1 MEELIKT
8 EIDLEI
14 NDPYAEKKIVNE
26 NLNKPVLLLVEDN
39 IELRNYIKQSLLKDY
54 IIVEAGNGKEGL
66 AMIEENELDLIIT
79 DVMMPEMDGLEFT
92 QIIKSKVE
100 TCHIPVIMLTAKS
113 SEEQVI
119 EGIEQGVDDYITK
132 PFSANYLYA
141 KKLSYSGN
149 RPPCMCNWR

>member
-54 IIVEAGNGKEGL
+54 IIVEAGTE
-66 AMIEENELDLIIT
+66 
-79 DVMMPEMDGLEFT
+79 
-92 QIIKSKVE
+92 
-100 TCHIPVIMLTAKS
+100 
-113 SEEQVI
+113 
-119 EGIEQGVDDYITK
+119 
-132 PFSANYLYA
+132 
-141 KKLSYSGN
+141 KKD
-149 RPPCMCNWR
+149 WQ